1 MSGLHD
7 REHRQRKED
16 PIDDKRMDCPEC
28 GEAVGA
34 ADQTCQKCGE
44 PLSYK
49 PDEVGVHCAVC
60 GAEIGAYSE
69 TCSGCGETGYPA
81 LRPRRGK
88 KWKGSKPEGLPKE

>member
-1 MSGLHD
+1 
-7 REHRQRKED
+7 
-16 PIDDKRMDCPEC
+16 MDCPEC
-28 GEAVGA
+28 GAEVGVT
-34 ADQTCQKCGE
+34 DQTCQKCGE
-44 PLSYK
+44 PLSFE

-81 LRPRRGK
+81 LRPRRGR